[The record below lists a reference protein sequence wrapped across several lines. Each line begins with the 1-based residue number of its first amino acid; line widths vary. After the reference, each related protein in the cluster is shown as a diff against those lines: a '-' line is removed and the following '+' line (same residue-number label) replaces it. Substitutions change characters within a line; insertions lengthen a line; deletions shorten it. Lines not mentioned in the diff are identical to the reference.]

1 MTQAQLNRAV
11 ARVTGESVGMV
22 EQLGFN
28 LIVVPDMQ
36 RTPRAFHR
44 GGKRN
49 RSRWTERRQSRSTRR
64 RRRLLTIRSPR
75 QPRPTTSPTRPAART
90 GSCSH

>member
-28 LIVVPDMQ
+28 LMVVPVMR
-36 RTPRAFHR
+36 RTPQSFHR
-44 GGKRN
+44 TGKKN
-49 RSRWTERRQSRSTRR
+49 RSRWTERRQSRRR
-64 RRRLLTIRSPR
+64 HRRAYA
-75 QPRPTTSPTRPAART
+75 Q
-90 GSCSH
+90 GSSK

>member
-11 ARVTGESVGMV
+11 ARATGESVGMV

-36 RTPRAFHR
+36 STPRPFHR
-44 GGKRN
+44 AGKRN
-49 RSRWTERRQSRSTRR
+49 RSRWTERRQSRRR
-64 RRRLLTIRSPR
+64 HRRAYA
-75 QPRPTTSPTRPAART
+75 Q
-90 GSCSH
+90 GSSK